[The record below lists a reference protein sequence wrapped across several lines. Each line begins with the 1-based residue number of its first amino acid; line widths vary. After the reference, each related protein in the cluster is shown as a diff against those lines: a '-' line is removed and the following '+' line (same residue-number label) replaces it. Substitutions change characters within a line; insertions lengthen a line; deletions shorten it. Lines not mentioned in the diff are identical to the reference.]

1 MLENRLRRL
10 YEITHSTGIPQ
21 MEEMKYVKDKIEKK
35 TEMILL
41 KGLRQGLGWFKICNV
56 KKKNQNFLLVSK
68 KKSFNM
74 FKK

>member
-35 TEMILL
+35 
-41 KGLRQGLGWFKICNV
+41 N
-56 KKKNQNFLLVSK
+56 
-68 KKSFNM
+68 
-74 FKK
+74 